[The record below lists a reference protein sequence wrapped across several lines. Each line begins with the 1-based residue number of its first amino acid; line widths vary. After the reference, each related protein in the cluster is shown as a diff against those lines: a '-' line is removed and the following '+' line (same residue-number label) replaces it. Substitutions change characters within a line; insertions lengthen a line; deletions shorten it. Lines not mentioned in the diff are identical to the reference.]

1 MLIENSPKIANIF
14 TCKNCDYTCSKKSE
28 YKRHE
33 STAKHK
39 RLIVVNEKIA
49 GVNEKIAEALH
60 IFICNFCKK
69 EYKSNVGLWKHKK
82 RCIFSDQENNEIIE
96 ISEIIEIIKINDGDI
111 HENNENNEIN
121 EMQKGNVV
129 ELLIKENT
137 DFKHMIMDLVKN
149 NSELQTQMLDICKN
163 VKNTIGNINQNS
175 HNKTF
180 NLQAFLNEECK
191 DAMNMSDFI
200 NSIALNESN
209 LEDIGNLGYVEGIS
223 KIILKEMNNIEQNK
237 RPMHCTDLKRDVLY
251 IKDENKW
258 EKESP
263 ENPRLIHAIREI
275 EQKNIGVFL
284 NEWMPNHPEH
294 RNSESS
300 ANNEY
305 LKLMKETMNGSAENI
320 TRVIKRIAK
329 EVMIQK

>member
-1 MLIENSPKIANIF
+1 
-14 TCKNCDYTCSKKSE
+14 
-28 YKRHE
+28 
-33 STAKHK
+33 
-39 RLIVVNEKIA
+39 
-49 GVNEKIAEALH
+49 
-60 IFICNFCKK
+60 
-69 EYKSNVGLWKHKK
+69 
-82 RCIFSDQENNEIIE
+82 
-96 ISEIIEIIKINDGDI
+96 
-111 HENNENNEIN
+111 
-121 EMQKGNVV
+121 
-129 ELLIKENT
+129 
-137 DFKHMIMDLVKN
+137 MIMDLVKN

-163 VKNTIGNINQNS
+163 VKNTNTININQNS
-175 HNKTF
+175 NNKMF
-180 NLQAFLNEECK
+180 NLQVFLNEECK

-200 NSIALNESN
+200 NSIALNASN

-237 RPMHCTDLKRDVLY
+237 RPIHCTDLKRDVLY

-284 NEWMPNHPEH
+284 NEWMPNHPDH

-300 ANNEY
+300 ENNVY
-305 LKLMKETMNGSAENI
+305 MKLMKETMNGSAENI

-329 EVMIQK
+329 EVMIDKCYSGDLQIIS